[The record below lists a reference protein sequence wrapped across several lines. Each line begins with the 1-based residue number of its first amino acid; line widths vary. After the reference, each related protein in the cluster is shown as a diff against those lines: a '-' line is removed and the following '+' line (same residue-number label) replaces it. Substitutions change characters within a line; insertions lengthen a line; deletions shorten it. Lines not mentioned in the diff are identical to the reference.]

1 MLRQLLFG
9 GGISIINIAIHA
21 LMMTMVVRV
30 AQSAGSRSKSQSTV
44 LLIAVMI
51 P

>member
-30 AQSAGSRSKSQSTV
+30 AQSAGRR
-44 LLIAVMI
+44 ANRN
-51 P
+51 PRYF